1 MSQAMSKMIKQ
12 QYRRWVID
20 QPAAILLL
28 IGLVVAAS
36 LVQIPKTTL
45 DASADS
51 LLLQGD
57 PSLADFR
64 DVSDRFGSAEFLLL
78 TWQPSSDL
86 LSAESLEPLSA
97 LADELRAL
105 DGVRSVVT
113 VLDVPLLESPPLS
126 LSDVTSGT
134 GLPTLSDPAVDRGLA
149 LTELTTSP
157 IYSELLASQ
166 DGRMTAVQ
174 VNLEPFEAY
183 DRAISRRESL
193 RLLAESSALSQAQQ
207 QELLDL
213 AQLIKASSAEAMET
227 RSTLVAEVRQLAD
240 KYRQDAD
247 IFVGGV
253 PMIASDMVSFVR
265 SDLVVFGAAI
275 LGVMVVVLGA
285 IFRRVRWVVIPL
297 TTCIV
302 TVTVTLGILAALD
315 WRMTV
320 ISSNFVA
327 VLLVVAL
334 SIAIHLVVRYREIHR
349 RWPELAEVDRIEATM
364 AAMAVPCIYTGLT
377 TIVAFLSLLVSRIQ
391 PVIDFGAMMS
401 VGIVLALLFAF
412 TLVPSLMRLWPAGK
426 PVIHAADE
434 QPFTRHFARW
444 VDERG
449 GTIVSVTVVL
459 IALVGVGISQLKV
472 ENRFIDYFKQ
482 STEIYQ
488 GMELLDAQLGGTIGL
503 DITVRAPAEDA
514 GFGTLFGSASSE
526 QQIGGADNADD
537 FFTDDDPFAE
547 SAPSEPAASPDDF
560 DEFAFDQDSFSGAVE
575 DADQPAADSFTPSY
589 WFSVEGRREI
599 AAIHAYLE
607 SRNEVG
613 KVLSLDTLF
622 QTVEGLMGERLGSV
636 ELALVQRSLPSEI
649 ADLLQHPYVDLTR
662 DEARISL
669 RVKET
674 SETLRRDEFIR
685 SVAADLEQQL
695 AITPERTTLSG
706 LLVLYNNVLQ
716 SLFASQIM
724 TLGAVF
730 GAILVMFYALFR
742 SLNLALLALAPNIL
756 AAGLVLGIMGLA
768 GIPLDIMTITI
779 AAIVVGIG
787 VDNCI
792 HYVHRF
798 LREFAVDRNYTAAMH
813 RCHGSIGRA
822 MYYTTLTVVIGFSM
836 LMLSNFKP
844 SIYFGALTVAAMVA
858 AVLGALLVLPRSIV
872 LLKPL
877 GPEASDAVS

>member
-1 MSQAMSKMIKQ
+1 MSQSMSTMIKQ

-20 QPAAILLL
+20 QPLAILAL
-28 IGLVVAAS
+28 IALVVAAS

-78 TWQPSSDL
+78 TWQPASDL
-86 LSAESLEPLSA
+86 LSEESLEPLAA

-105 DGVRSVVT
+105 EGVRSVVT

-126 LSDVTSGT
+126 LSDVTGGS
-134 GLPTLSDPAVDRGLA
+134 GLPTLSDPTVDRGLA
-149 LTELTTSP
+149 LKELTTSP

-193 RLLAESSALSQAQQ
+193 RVLAESGPLSQAQQ
-207 QELLDL
+207 QELTGL

-227 RSTLVAEVRQLAD
+227 RSALVADVRQLAD
-240 KYRQDAD
+240 QYRQYAD

-265 SDLVVFGAAI
+265 SDLIVFGAAI
-275 LGVMVVVLGA
+275 LGVMVLVLGA

-297 TTCIV
+297 ATCIV

-349 RWPELAEVDRIEATM
+349 RSPELSEVDRIEATM

-426 PVIHAADE
+426 PVIHASDE

-503 DITVRAPAEDA
+503 DITLLAPAEDA
-514 GFGTLFGSASSE
+514 SFDSLFGSDSSA
-526 QQIGGADNADD
+526 QQVGGSDSSDD

-547 SAPSEPAASPDDF
+547 PAKTESAASPDDF
-560 DEFAFDQDSFSGAVE
+560 DEFAFDQDPFSDAV
-575 DADQPAADSFTPSY
+575 DAADQP
-589 WFSVEGRREI
+589 
-599 AAIHAYLE
+599 
-607 SRNEVG
+607 
-613 KVLSLDTLF
+613 
-622 QTVEGLMGERLGSV
+622 
-636 ELALVQRSLPSEI
+636 
-649 ADLLQHPYVDLTR
+649 
-662 DEARISL
+662 
-669 RVKET
+669 
-674 SETLRRDEFIR
+674 
-685 SVAADLEQQL
+685 
-695 AITPERTTLSG
+695 
-706 LLVLYNNVLQ
+706 
-716 SLFASQIM
+716 
-724 TLGAVF
+724 
-730 GAILVMFYALFR
+730 
-742 SLNLALLALAPNIL
+742 
-756 AAGLVLGIMGLA
+756 
-768 GIPLDIMTITI
+768 
-779 AAIVVGIG
+779 
-787 VDNCI
+787 
-792 HYVHRF
+792 
-798 LREFAVDRNYTAAMH
+798 
-813 RCHGSIGRA
+813 
-822 MYYTTLTVVIGFSM
+822 
-836 LMLSNFKP
+836 
-844 SIYFGALTVAAMVA
+844 
-858 AVLGALLVLPRSIV
+858 
-872 LLKPL
+872 
-877 GPEASDAVS
+877 

>member
-1 MSQAMSKMIKQ
+1 MSQSMSTMIKQ

-20 QPAAILLL
+20 QPLAILAL
-28 IGLVVAAS
+28 IALVVAAS

-78 TWQPSSDL
+78 TWQPASDL
-86 LSAESLEPLSA
+86 LSEESLEPLAA

-105 DGVRSVVT
+105 EGVRSVVT

-126 LSDVTSGT
+126 LSDVTGGS
-134 GLPTLSDPAVDRGLA
+134 GLPTLSDPTVDRGLA
-149 LTELTTSP
+149 LKELTTSH

-193 RLLAESSALSQAQQ
+193 RVLAESGPLSQAQQ
-207 QELLDL
+207 QELTGL

-227 RSTLVAEVRQLAD
+227 RSALVADVRQLAD
-240 KYRQDAD
+240 QYRQYAD

-265 SDLVVFGAAI
+265 SDLIVFGAAI
-275 LGVMVVVLGA
+275 LGVMVLVLGA

-297 TTCIV
+297 ATCIV

-349 RWPELAEVDRIEATM
+349 RSPELSEVDRIEATM

-426 PVIHAADE
+426 PVIHASDE

-482 STEIYQ
+482 ST
-488 GMELLDAQLGGTIGL
+488 
-503 DITVRAPAEDA
+503 
-514 GFGTLFGSASSE
+514 
-526 QQIGGADNADD
+526 
-537 FFTDDDPFAE
+537 
-547 SAPSEPAASPDDF
+547 
-560 DEFAFDQDSFSGAVE
+560 
-575 DADQPAADSFTPSY
+575 
-589 WFSVEGRREI
+589 
-599 AAIHAYLE
+599 
-607 SRNEVG
+607 
-613 KVLSLDTLF
+613 
-622 QTVEGLMGERLGSV
+622 
-636 ELALVQRSLPSEI
+636 
-649 ADLLQHPYVDLTR
+649 
-662 DEARISL
+662 
-669 RVKET
+669 
-674 SETLRRDEFIR
+674 
-685 SVAADLEQQL
+685 
-695 AITPERTTLSG
+695 
-706 LLVLYNNVLQ
+706 
-716 SLFASQIM
+716 
-724 TLGAVF
+724 
-730 GAILVMFYALFR
+730 
-742 SLNLALLALAPNIL
+742 
-756 AAGLVLGIMGLA
+756 
-768 GIPLDIMTITI
+768 
-779 AAIVVGIG
+779 
-787 VDNCI
+787 
-792 HYVHRF
+792 
-798 LREFAVDRNYTAAMH
+798 
-813 RCHGSIGRA
+813 
-822 MYYTTLTVVIGFSM
+822 
-836 LMLSNFKP
+836 
-844 SIYFGALTVAAMVA
+844 
-858 AVLGALLVLPRSIV
+858 
-872 LLKPL
+872 
-877 GPEASDAVS
+877 

>member
-1 MSQAMSKMIKQ
+1 MSQSMSTMIKQ

-20 QPAAILLL
+20 QPLAILAL
-28 IGLVVAAS
+28 IALVVAAS

-78 TWQPSSDL
+78 TWQPASDL
-86 LSAESLEPLSA
+86 LSEESLEPLAA

-105 DGVRSVVT
+105 EGVRSVVT

-126 LSDVTSGT
+126 LSDVTGGS
-134 GLPTLSDPAVDRGLA
+134 GLPTLSDPTVDRGLA
-149 LTELTTSP
+149 LKELTTSP

-174 VNLEPFEAY
+174 MNLEPFEAY

-193 RLLAESSALSQAQQ
+193 RVLAESGPLSQAQQ
-207 QELLDL
+207 QELIDL

-227 RSTLVAEVRQLAD
+227 RSALVADVRQLAD
-240 KYRQDAD
+240 QYRQYAD

-265 SDLVVFGAAI
+265 SDLIVFGAAI
-275 LGVMVVVLGA
+275 LGVMVLVLGA

-297 TTCIV
+297 ATCIV

-349 RWPELAEVDRIEATM
+349 RSPELSEVDRIEATM

-426 PVIHAADE
+426 PVIHASDE

-503 DITVRAPAEDA
+503 DITLLAPAEDA
-514 GFGTLFGSASSE
+514 SFGSLFGSDSSA
-526 QQIGGADNADD
+526 QQVGG
-537 FFTDDDPFAE
+537 
-547 SAPSEPAASPDDF
+547 
-560 DEFAFDQDSFSGAVE
+560 
-575 DADQPAADSFTPSY
+575 
-589 WFSVEGRREI
+589 
-599 AAIHAYLE
+599 
-607 SRNEVG
+607 
-613 KVLSLDTLF
+613 K
-622 QTVEGLMGERLGSV
+622 
-636 ELALVQRSLPSEI
+636 
-649 ADLLQHPYVDLTR
+649 
-662 DEARISL
+662 
-669 RVKET
+669 
-674 SETLRRDEFIR
+674 
-685 SVAADLEQQL
+685 
-695 AITPERTTLSG
+695 
-706 LLVLYNNVLQ
+706 
-716 SLFASQIM
+716 
-724 TLGAVF
+724 
-730 GAILVMFYALFR
+730 
-742 SLNLALLALAPNIL
+742 
-756 AAGLVLGIMGLA
+756 
-768 GIPLDIMTITI
+768 
-779 AAIVVGIG
+779 
-787 VDNCI
+787 
-792 HYVHRF
+792 
-798 LREFAVDRNYTAAMH
+798 
-813 RCHGSIGRA
+813 IGRA
-822 MYYTTLTVVIGFSM
+822 HV
-836 LMLSNFKP
+836 
-844 SIYFGALTVAAMVA
+844 
-858 AVLGALLVLPRSIV
+858 
-872 LLKPL
+872 
-877 GPEASDAVS
+877 

>member
-1 MSQAMSKMIKQ
+1 MSQSMSTMIKQ

-20 QPAAILLL
+20 QPLAILAL
-28 IGLVVAAS
+28 IALVVAAS

-78 TWQPSSDL
+78 TWQPASDL
-86 LSAESLEPLSA
+86 LSEESLEHLAA

-105 DGVRSVVT
+105 EGVRSVVT

-126 LSDVTSGT
+126 LSDVTGGS
-134 GLPTLSDPAVDRGLA
+134 GLPTLSDPTVDRGLA
-149 LTELTTSP
+149 LKELTTSP

-174 VNLEPFEAY
+174 INLEPFEAY

-193 RLLAESSALSQAQQ
+193 RVLAESGPLSQAQQ
-207 QELLDL
+207 QELTGL

-227 RSTLVAEVRQLAD
+227 RSALVADVRQLAD
-240 KYRQDAD
+240 QYRQYAD

-265 SDLVVFGAAI
+265 SDLIVFGAAI
-275 LGVMVVVLGA
+275 LGVMVLVLGA

-297 TTCIV
+297 ATCIV

-349 RWPELAEVDRIEATM
+349 RSPELSEVDRIEATM

-426 PVIHAADE
+426 PVIHASDE

-503 DITVRAPAEDA
+503 DITLLAPAEDA
-514 GFGTLFGSASSE
+514 SFGSLFGSDSSA
-526 QQIGGADNADD
+526 QQVGGSDSSDD

-547 SAPSEPAASPDDF
+547 PAKTESAASPDDF
-560 DEFAFDQDSFSGAVE
+560 DEFAFDQDPF
-575 DADQPAADSFTPSY
+575 
-589 WFSVEGRREI
+589 
-599 AAIHAYLE
+599 
-607 SRNEVG
+607 
-613 KVLSLDTLF
+613 
-622 QTVEGLMGERLGSV
+622 
-636 ELALVQRSLPSEI
+636 
-649 ADLLQHPYVDLTR
+649 
-662 DEARISL
+662 
-669 RVKET
+669 
-674 SETLRRDEFIR
+674 
-685 SVAADLEQQL
+685 
-695 AITPERTTLSG
+695 
-706 LLVLYNNVLQ
+706 
-716 SLFASQIM
+716 
-724 TLGAVF
+724 
-730 GAILVMFYALFR
+730 
-742 SLNLALLALAPNIL
+742 
-756 AAGLVLGIMGLA
+756 
-768 GIPLDIMTITI
+768 
-779 AAIVVGIG
+779 
-787 VDNCI
+787 
-792 HYVHRF
+792 
-798 LREFAVDRNYTAAMH
+798 
-813 RCHGSIGRA
+813 
-822 MYYTTLTVVIGFSM
+822 
-836 LMLSNFKP
+836 
-844 SIYFGALTVAAMVA
+844 
-858 AVLGALLVLPRSIV
+858 
-872 LLKPL
+872 
-877 GPEASDAVS
+877 